1 MSDLYS
7 RQRNMSIDRD
17 LSICVV
23 GCGGVGMNVVMML
36 AMAGVKEI
44 TIFDND
50 VIEEHN
56 LNRMP
61 VPYKA
66 IGMNKA
72 RVGKEMIKAMRPD
85 LDVSV
90 FKTKFDPTLVES
102 ISDWIID
109 CTDSFTDQQEIS
121 KFAKENNV
129 KYCKLGYNGERISIY
144 NDVSTWDVD
153 PEDESGYTIIP
164 SWAVP
169 ATIVASL
176 GVAKVLKYEDKEMAC
191 EIKKMFIK

>member
-7 RQRNMSIDRD
+7 RQRNMNIDRD

-36 AMAGVKEI
+36 AMAGVEEI
-44 TIFDND
+44 IIFDD
-50 VIEEHN
+50 DIIEEHN

-66 IGMNKA
+66 MGMNKA
-72 RVGKEMIKAMRPD
+72 HVGKEMIRAMRPN
-85 LDVSV
+85 LNVSV
-90 FKTKFDPTLVES
+90 FKTKFDSML
-102 ISDWIID
+102 IDGALDWIID
-109 CTDSFTDQQEIS
+109 CTDSFNAQQEIS
-121 KFAKENNV
+121 KFAKENSI

-176 GVAKVLKYEDKEMAC
+176 GVAKVLKYEDMEMAC